1 MTTAIIPIKLKIDVL
16 SQYQEGDTVPVE
28 HGGTGVTSIEELKQL
43 LGVGSGG
50 GSESIL
56 RFDPEY
62 LNCAYENGEISYPEV
77 LPLNSYDNG
86 FIFTQP
92 LDLAQKITIPITE
105 SYISFGVLNA
115 TLAEQQEY
123 NSLDGLPIY
132 GVNIDFSSKTLRIS
146 NSTMSV
152 SYNFGDSTP
161 THYSFQ
167 LDGKGVV
174 FGVLQGADL
183 LKEIKL
189 KVQDNCRTMLFRFSS
204 QNPMQLPI
212 SIS

>member
-16 SQYQEGDTVPVE
+16 SQYQEGDAVPVE

-50 GSESIL
+50 GSEEIL

-77 LPLNSYDNG
+77 LPLNFYDIG
-86 FIFTQP
+86 FIFSQP
-92 LDLAQKITIPITE
+92 LDLSQKIIIPMTEAYIT
-105 SYISFGVLNA
+105 FGVLNT
-115 TLAEQQEY
+115 TLAEQLEY
-123 NSLDGLPIY
+123 NNFDSLPLFNIIADLPSQNIIINNNT
-132 GVNIDFSSKTLRIS
+132 VNVR
-146 NSTMSV
+146 
-152 SYNFGDSTP
+152 YNFGEATP
-161 THYSFQ
+161 THFSFQ

-174 FGVLQGADL
+174 VSILQGTDL

-189 KVQDNCRTMLFRFSS
+189 KVQSNCRTTVFKFSS

-212 SIS
+212 SIF